1 MQRLQRREAIAVA
14 GWLILGAVLW
24 NGVYDLVLG
33 QALREYLFRS
43 ALHDAGRAPLMS
55 ISAVVDP
62 YIVDAIWISTFWASL
77 VTLAGLLTIKLVGA
91 RRGAGGPPIK

>member
-14 GWLILGAVLW
+14 GWLILGTVLW
-24 NGVYDLVLG
+24 NGVYDLIVG
-33 QALREYLFRS
+33 QGLREYLFRS

-55 ISAVVDP
+55 IGAVVDP

-77 VTLAGLLTIKLVGA
+77 VTLAGLLTIRMA
-91 RRGAGGPPIK
+91 RPR